1 MSDVDNRQPY
11 QPEPLK
17 GLLPVSALMHYIP
30 GWLER
35 HWPELNEDMRDETV
49 YHRLN
54 SQIKYHVYARP
65 IRDAACID
73 GNRTIHL
80 FENYFQL
87 LLCVCYAQVV
97 LYQEGWQKSIRAGN
111 PRGFYDSSIPAVA
124 LAYEVLAAG
133 ESLIHTFDKSR
144 FEGLPMPTEPVNE
157 GDELVGKANNMFVA
171 AGVFIV
177 MHEYA
182 HHWYDHVSLPT
193 NTPDSHSLEYRADE
207 LALDLMKR
215 GTGKGRDVDNI
226 NALGVIAT
234 MTSLMLLNPQLDGND
249 THPALHERYW
259 HALNHLNL
267 EGADDI
273 WINAGI
279 RSHLKNS

>member
-1 MSDVDNRQPY
+1 M
-11 QPEPLK
+11 
-17 GLLPVSALMHYIP
+17 
-30 GWLER
+30 
-35 HWPELNEDMRDETV
+35 
-49 YHRLN
+49 
-54 SQIKYHVYARP
+54 
-65 IRDAACID
+65 
-73 GNRTIHL
+73 
-80 FENYFQL
+80 
-87 LLCVCYAQVV
+87 
-97 LYQEGWQKSIRAGN
+97 
-111 PRGFYDSSIPAVA
+111 
-124 LAYEVLAAG
+124 
-133 ESLIHTFDKSR
+133 
-144 FEGLPMPTEPVNE
+144 
-157 GDELVGKANNMFVA
+157 GKANNMFVA